1 VSGDAELATATAA
14 VAEGSIRGHRWEVV
28 CATSEVTL
36 DRGVTALIDGAEVAI
51 FLLGNGDLF
60 AIDDRDPFSGASV
73 LSRGLVG
80 DVSGEPTVAS
90 PVYKQ
95 RFSLRSGRCL
105 DDDSIAVRTW
115 TARIRAGRIEVAVL

>member
-1 VSGDAELATATAA
+1 MSDRAIDTATPAGP
-14 VAEGSIRGHRWEVV
+14 EGTIRGHRWEAV

-36 DRGVTALIDGAEVAI
+36 DRGVTALIDGTDVAI

-95 RFSLRSGRCL
+95 RFSLRTGRCL
-105 DDDSIAVRTW
+105 DDDSVAVRTW
-115 TARIRAGRIEVAVL
+115 AARIRAGRIEVAVL